1 MATKH
6 EVWSPNAG
14 VPDTP
19 PQQGAGHATLSP
31 LARAQVRQI
40 EPDQPEADLV
50 AALQGA
56 QTIIPY
62 AGGANALTPNLVKQ
76 LPDLKVVQLM
86 SAGFNHIDVNGVS
99 AAAPVAYSEP
109 QRRGCTAR

>member
-1 MATKH
+1 M
-6 EVWSPNAG
+6 
-14 VPDTP
+14 
-19 PQQGAGHATLSP
+19 
-31 LARAQVRQI
+31 RQI

-62 AGGANALTPNLVKQ
+62 AGGANALTPSLVKQ

-86 SAGFNHIDVNGVS
+86 SAGFNHIDVNGVR
-99 AAAPVAYSEP
+99 AAAAVASSEP
-109 QRRGCTAR
+109 QRHGCTAR

>member
-1 MATKH
+1 M
-6 EVWSPNAG
+6 
-14 VPDTP
+14 
-19 PQQGAGHATLSP
+19 
-31 LARAQVRQI
+31 QVRQI

-62 AGGANALTPNLVKQ
+62 AGGANALTPSLVKQ
-76 LPDLKVVQLM
+76 LPDLRVVQLM

-99 AAAPVAYSEP
+99 AAAPVASSEP
-109 QRRGCTAR
+109 QRSGCAAR